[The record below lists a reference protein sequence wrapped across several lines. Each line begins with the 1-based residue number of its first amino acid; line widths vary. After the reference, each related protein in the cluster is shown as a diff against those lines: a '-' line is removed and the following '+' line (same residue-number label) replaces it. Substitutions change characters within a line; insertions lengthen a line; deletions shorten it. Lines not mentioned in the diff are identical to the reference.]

1 MLLWVVGLFCVGM
14 ILILAEFFVP
24 GAVLGILGAIALT
37 VSTVLGCYAYRDYA
51 VFIIVGE
58 FAGAVAVI
66 LLGMAL
72 LPRTGAGKRL
82 ILQDSQQQAAG
93 FTAVESNLSLLG
105 KEAKVLTALRPA
117 GTILLDGKRLDAVSN
132 GTIIDAGEQVRVIE
146 VQGNRIVVES

>member
-1 MLLWVVGLFCVGM
+1 M

>member
-1 MLLWVVGLFCVGM
+1 M

-146 VQGNRIVVES
+146 VQGNRIVVETLSS